1 MATNVKIQ
9 VNDKE
14 LRQALRVAPNR
25 IINAMH
31 TSLTRSAVQTQ
42 RYFREEITNNGSI
55 HTGEL
60 RRSVHFGF
68 KDKLSVV
75 IEPEAKYADYVENGT
90 KPHWTSVRNL
100 ESWAKFRGINPYVL
114 QRSIARKGTKA
125 HPFEQRTAQRA
136 TVFAT
141 KDMQQQLDKSM
152 KEIL

>member
-31 TSLTRSAVQTQ
+31 TSLARSAVQTQ

-60 RRSVHFGF
+60 RRSVHFGL
-68 KDKLSVV
+68 KEKL
-75 IEPEAKYADYVENGT
+75 
-90 KPHWTSVRNL
+90 
-100 ESWAKFRGINPYVL
+100 
-114 QRSIARKGTKA
+114 
-125 HPFEQRTAQRA
+125 
-136 TVFAT
+136 
-141 KDMQQQLDKSM
+141 
-152 KEIL
+152 